1 MEVHLPCDSAASPW
15 RIIQSGSVE
24 GGDMMNGDLGRLD
37 CLTCGAVLSAECSG
51 PLTDPGGGDTG
62 IDPGTAVGCTIQVG
76 GVGNGGNNC
85 DGSSNFG
92 GDDQSGR

>member
-1 MEVHLPCDSAASPW
+1 MPPASTPCPAGAHCATCKAGASTDS
-15 RIIQSGSVE
+15 
-24 GGDMMNGDLGRLD
+24 D

-62 IDPGTAVGCTIQVG
+62 IDAGTAIGCSIQVG